1 MHESTI
7 DIDTKLNTVIQQL
20 RTMENSHPNIVKL
33 WQTYLNRMV
42 ENIKDE
48 LENCET
54 MMGIANNGVTDIDMD
69 TLLFLCYRPFH
80 EESNEA

>member
-20 RTMENSHPNIVKL
+20 RTIEDDSSL
-33 WQTYLNRMV
+33 GLLTL